1 MDKERIVLRSALDLE
16 HRIADMPAGLVT
28 FDGAPHA
35 GKTWLAREMGRAL
48 GRPAIDFDCY
58 LNRQQGTFIDALRIT
73 ELMHAIDKART
84 DSPVVLLSGIC
95 MLRVL
100 DMAKL
105 HAALSIYVQ
114 RLSPM
119 GIPNDLD
126 TTDAEDG
133 MRFDDDPGIPPLFK
147 EIHLYHADY
156 RPLANADIVYRR
168 TAD

>member
-1 MDKERIVLRSALDLE
+1 MDKERIELRSVPDLQR
-16 HRIADMPAGLVT
+16 RIADVPAGLVT

-48 GRPAIDFDCY
+48 GCPAIDLDCY
-58 LNRQQGTFIDALRIT
+58 LNRQQGAFIDALRIT
-73 ELMHAIDKART
+73 ELTCSIDKARAR
-84 DSPVVLLSGIC
+84 SAIVLLSGIC

-126 TTDAEDG
+126 TTDAENG
-133 MRFDDDPGIPPLFK
+133 KPFDDDPDIPSLFK
-147 EIHLYHADY
+147 EIHIYHADY